1 MTHHSDGPH
10 LIYKT
15 PDAEHIIDLMAD
27 EWFKARL
34 ERPDGN
40 FYHQVSGRDQAILR
54 GLLNLALEWLDDPGD
69 ARK

>member
-1 MTHHSDGPH
+1 MTRHSDGPH

-15 PDAEHIIDLMAD
+15 SDGEHVIDLMAD
-27 EWFKARL
+27 VWYTAPT

-54 GLLNLALEWLDDPGD
+54 GLLNLVQEWLDDPGD